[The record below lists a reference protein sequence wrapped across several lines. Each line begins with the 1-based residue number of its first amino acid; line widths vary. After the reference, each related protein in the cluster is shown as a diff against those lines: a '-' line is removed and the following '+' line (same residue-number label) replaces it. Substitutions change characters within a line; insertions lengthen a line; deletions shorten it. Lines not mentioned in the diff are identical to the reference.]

1 MSGVDPLKQ
10 RSFDLALGGLRFSMD
25 FKRRSKEF
33 DIGNQICRCATAPGA
48 LIAEA
53 KDSESRA
60 DMRHKFGIALKEC
73 RELRYWLDLLIT
85 SGLVIQSEV
94 SEIEESLNEVTAI
107 LVASRK
113 TLSTP

>member
-1 MSGVDPLKQ
+1 MSAVDPLKE
-10 RSFDLALGGLRFSMD
+10 RSFELALHGLAFSID
-25 FKRRSKEF
+25 FKKRSREY

-73 RELRYWLDLLIT
+73 RELRYWLDLLIG
-85 SGLVIQSEV
+85 SGLADRSELA
-94 SEIEESLNEVTAI
+94 EIEGPLSEVTAI

-113 TLSTP
+113 TLST